1 MSRPTGE
8 FSNVDSS
15 VVRCPTLAVLR
26 QHVAVALLLEF
37 VALALALEVVVLA
50 LALVAAL
57 TSLLITP
64 SSIVQDARPQ
74 KGTA

>member
-1 MSRPTGE
+1 
-8 FSNVDSS
+8 
-15 VVRCPTLAVLR
+15 
-26 QHVAVALLLEF
+26 VAVALLLEF